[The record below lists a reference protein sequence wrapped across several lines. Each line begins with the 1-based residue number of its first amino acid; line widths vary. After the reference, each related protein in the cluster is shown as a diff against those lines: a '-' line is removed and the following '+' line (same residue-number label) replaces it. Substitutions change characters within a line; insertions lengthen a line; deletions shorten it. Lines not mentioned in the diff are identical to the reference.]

1 MAPSPLCWL
10 LIVIIINSADG
21 FRNCQVNLCAFNS
34 TELLDIQF
42 ISSYIYNKIEYVR
55 FDSNVGKFIGYT
67 EFGVK
72 NAEQW
77 NKDPSRIAMMRA
89 QKETYCLHN
98 IGVDYPNVLTKSVI
112 PTVTLHSR
120 TPPAGHHPSMLV
132 CSVYDFY
139 PKTINVGWLR
149 DGQEVTSD
157 VTTTDEMEDGDWY
170 YQIHSTLEYTPRPG
184 ERISCRVE
192 HASLKE
198 PLIIDWDP
206 SMPKSERNKLIIG
219 ASGMVL
225 GLILSLAGY
234 IYYKTKPRGQNQNL
248 NRTRT

>member
-170 YQIHSTLEYTPRPG
+170 YQIHSTLEYTPRWV
-184 ERISCRVE
+184 RTRTN
-192 HASLKE
+192 
-198 PLIIDWDP
+198 P